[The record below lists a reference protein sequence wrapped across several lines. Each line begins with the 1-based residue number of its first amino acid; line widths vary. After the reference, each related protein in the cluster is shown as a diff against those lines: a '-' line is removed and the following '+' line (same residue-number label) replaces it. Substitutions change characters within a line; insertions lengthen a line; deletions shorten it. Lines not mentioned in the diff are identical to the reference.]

1 MDEALV
7 ESLHKTLL
15 KDRRRDTCRQTGRN
29 ECQIAVNCACR
40 HVKSDFDRL
49 VLARQL
55 VKVEAVLNTQHH
67 NLAEVEAKPLVS
79 GVMLTQMLANNRAK
93 DI

>member
-1 MDEALV
+1 MAEALV
-7 ESLHKTLL
+7 ESLDETLL
-15 KDRRRDTCRQTGRN
+15 KDGRRDTWRQTGRN
-29 ECQIAVNCACR
+29 ESQSAVNCACR

-49 VLARQL
+49 VLVRQL

-67 NLAEVEAKPLVS
+67 NLAEVEAKPRVS
-79 GVMLTQMLANNRAK
+79 GVMLTQMLAKNGVK

>member
-1 MDEALV
+1 MAEALV
-7 ESLHKTLL
+7 ESLDETLL
-15 KDRRRDTCRQTGRN
+15 KDGRRDTCRQTGRN
-29 ECQIAVNCACR
+29 GSQSAVNCACR
-40 HVKSDFDRL
+40 LVKSDFDRL

-55 VKVEAVLNTQHH
+55 LKVEAVLNTQHH

-79 GVMLTQMLANNRAK
+79 GVMLTEMLAKNRVK

>member
-1 MDEALV
+1 MADALV
-7 ESLHKTLL
+7 ESLDETLL

-29 ECQIAVNCACR
+29 ESQNAVNCACR

-49 VLARQL
+49 VLAREL

-67 NLAEVEAKPLVS
+67 NLAEVETKPLVS
-79 GVMLTQMLANNRAK
+79 GVTLTQMLAKNRVK
-93 DI
+93 EI

>member
-1 MDEALV
+1 MAEALV
-7 ESLHKTLL
+7 ESLNETLL
-15 KDRRRDTCRQTGRN
+15 KDGRRYSWRQTGRN
-29 ECQIAVNCACR
+29 KSKSAVDCGCR

-49 VLARQL
+49 VLVRQL

-67 NLAEVEAKPLVS
+67 NVAEVEAKALVS
-79 GVMLTQMLANNRAK
+79 GVTLTQMLAKKRVK

>member
-1 MDEALV
+1 MAEALV
-7 ESLHKTLL
+7 ESLDETLL
-15 KDRRRDTCRQTGRN
+15 KDGRRYSCRQTGRN
-29 ECQIAVNCACR
+29 GSQSAINCACR

-67 NLAEVEAKPLVS
+67 NLAEFEDKPLVS
-79 GVMLTQMLANNRAK
+79 GVMLTQMLAKNRVK

>member
-1 MDEALV
+1 MAEALV
-7 ESLHKTLL
+7 ESLDETLL
-15 KDRRRDTCRQTGRN
+15 KDGRRDTCRQTGLN
-29 ECQIAVNCACR
+29 GSQSAVNCASR

-49 VLARQL
+49 VLARKL
-55 VKVEAVLNTQHH
+55 VKVDAVLNTQHH

-79 GVMLTQMLANNRAK
+79 GVMLTQMLAKNREK

>member
-1 MDEALV
+1 MAEALV
-7 ESLHKTLL
+7 ESLHEVLL
-15 KDRRRDTCRQTGRN
+15 KDVRRDTWRQTERN
-29 ECQIAVNCACR
+29 GSQSAVNCACR
-40 HVKSDFDRL
+40 HVKSDLDRL

-55 VKVEAVLNTQHH
+55 LKVEAVLNTQDH

-79 GVMLTQMLANNRAK
+79 GVMLTQMLAKNRVQ

>member
-1 MDEALV
+1 MAEALV
-7 ESLHKTLL
+7 ESLDETLL
-15 KDRRRDTCRQTGRN
+15 KDGRRDTCRPTGRN
-29 ECQIAVNCACR
+29 ESQRAVNCACR
-40 HVKSDFDRL
+40 HEKSDFDRL

-79 GVMLTQMLANNRAK
+79 GVTLTQMLAKNRVK